1 MLFCVRG
8 TWGGESVCKGTG
20 QTHFVGE
27 PVLGRSAVVGV
38 IDFPPFYWLVGS
50 GVGRAH
56 INPNGPEKLQLDAFN
71 RRP

>member
-1 MLFCVRG
+1 MGKKCMRRAIL
-8 TWGGESVCKGTG
+8 EN
-20 QTHFVGE
+20 
-27 PVLGRSAVVGV
+27 VLGRSAVVGV

-71 RRP
+71 RRS